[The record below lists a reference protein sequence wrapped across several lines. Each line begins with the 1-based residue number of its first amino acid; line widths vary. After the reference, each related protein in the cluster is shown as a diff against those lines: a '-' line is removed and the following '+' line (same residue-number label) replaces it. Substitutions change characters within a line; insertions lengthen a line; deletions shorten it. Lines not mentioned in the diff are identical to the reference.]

1 MHVVRKDFDLGRA
14 HTDLFLC
21 RSTRRLQGL
30 PGKDFLAISVGR
42 VFFRRAFCH
51 NLSPLSAHRP
61 RFLHC
66 HSFSTFHPM
75 YPDGHNYLRYKAQDN
90 SRSTGLHFHR
100 RYVHPHVHRHRR
112 ASIYHPERYASSL
125 RSDFGF
131 ALRPALVHFAR
142 RVDGPRRFKADP
154 RYRLDAR
161 PVVWLDGSDFGFLDR
176 RSGQHH
182 LYGGSSIARSST
194 ACKSH
199 SGRISYSASIWSWS
213 QDGRYSVIF
222 EFMFLNK
229 QSQGLLP
236 ALPSSNSS

>member
-1 MHVVRKDFDLGRA
+1 MHVVRKDSDLGRA

-30 PGKDFLAISVGR
+30 PGKDLLAISVGG

-51 NLSPLSAHRP
+51 NFSPLSAHRP
-61 RFLHC
+61 RLLHC

-100 RYVHPHVHRHRR
+100 RYVHPHVHRHGR
-112 ASIYHPERYASSL
+112 ASICHPERYASSL

-131 ALRPALVHFAR
+131 ALRPALVRFPR

-161 PVVWLDGSDFGFLDR
+161 PVVWLDGSDLGFLDR

-182 LYGGSSIARSST
+182 LYGVRLPLVQAWRANPIRAV
-194 ACKSH
+194 SH
-199 SGRISYSASIWSWS
+199 TRPLFGHGYRLADI
-213 QDGRYSVIF
+213 R
-222 EFMFLNK
+222 
-229 QSQGLLP
+229 
-236 ALPSSNSS
+236 